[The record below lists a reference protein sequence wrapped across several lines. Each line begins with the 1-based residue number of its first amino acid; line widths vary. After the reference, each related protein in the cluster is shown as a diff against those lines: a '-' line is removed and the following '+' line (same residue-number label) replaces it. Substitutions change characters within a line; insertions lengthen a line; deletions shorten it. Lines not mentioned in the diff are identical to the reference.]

1 MRAQS
6 LHRYRFIWLLVGVGL
21 FLLLQSFMPLVPGGN
36 DPGGRGLPD
45 YPLLSRPPQWLI
57 LPFAE
62 WLNAFFNFLIEDL
75 GLVAVTR
82 AVADIIRYLLDVVN
96 NIFLGG
102 RKGFG
107 LPGLPWLTVATIFF
121 MLGYYLKGIRLA
133 LLTGLS
139 FAYFAIFGQW
149 KLAMETLSLVLVA
162 TFFSFVF
169 GIFWGV
175 LAWRFKWLEQI
186 LMPLLNIFQTLPH
199 FSYMIP
205 VVVFFSVGF
214 HAGAIATIIFATPP
228 MIRMT
233 ILGLNL
239 VPHEVVEAGEMN
251 GCTPFQLLYKVRLPS
266 ARRELLIGVNQVIM
280 QSLAMVVLAS
290 FIGAPGLG
298 YRLLQLLQSLKLG
311 KSLELGVSIVLIAL
325 CLDRLSLAW
334 AHKLPE
340 YRTEAQSLMQ
350 RYRSGLIFLGV
361 VVLTL
366 LIGRFVPYF
375 YEVPKDFV
383 LSTSWFW
390 DGIIHWITTNLF
402 DTMQVFRTFM
412 SLEVLIPM
420 RDFYLYLP
428 WLAVLFLAVG
438 SAYLVGGVRSI
449 WLPLIYVGFI
459 ALSGWWDRAMITAY
473 MVSFALFVCLAI
485 GFPVG
490 VWASLSERRS
500 KFVLFL
506 MDTLQTFPSFIYLIP
521 VIMLF
526 QVNDVAAI
534 TAVLAY
540 TFVPIIRY
548 TIEGLRAVPEQ
559 YGEACDMSGC
569 TTWQGLTKVKIPLAM
584 PHIMVGINQALVF
597 ALFMAIIAAFIGTQD
612 LGQEMMR
619 AMAFQDAGWALVL
632 GLCVAFIG
640 LTVDTIT
647 TLWAD
652 QRKAELGLA

>member
-1 MRAQS
+1 MQIFYK
-6 LHRYRFIWLLVGVGL
+6 HKTIWLLIGVASL
-21 FLLLQSFMPLVPGGN
+21 ILLQPYLPLVSGGN

-45 YPLLSRPPQWLI
+45 YPLLSRPPEWAI
-57 LPFAE
+57 LPIAD
-62 WLNAFFNFLIEDL
+62 WLNNFFTFLIEDL
-75 GLVAVTR
+75 GLVVVTR
-82 AVADIIRYLLDVVN
+82 AVADGIREMIDIVN

-107 LPGLPWLTVATIFF
+107 FSGLPWLTVAAVFF
-121 MLGYYLKGIRLA
+121 MLGYLLKGIRLG

-139 FAYFAIFGQW
+139 FVYFAVFGQW

-162 TFFSFVF
+162 TSISFIL
-169 GIFWGV
+169 GILVGI
-175 LAWRFKWLEQI
+175 LAWRFKRLEQF
-186 LMPLLNIFQTLPH
+186 LQPVLNLFQSLPH
-199 FSYMIP
+199 FAYMIP

-239 VPHEVVEAGEMN
+239 VSHEVIEAGQMN
-251 GCTPFQLLYKVRLPS
+251 GCTPFQLLFKVRLPS

-311 KSLELGVSIVLIAL
+311 KSVELGVSIVLIAL

-340 YRTEAQSLMQ
+340 YRTEAQSFIQ
-350 RYRSGLIFLGV
+350 RYGNWLLAAGV
-361 VVLTL
+361 IILSL
-366 LIGRFVPYF
+366 LLPRIVPYF
-375 YEVPKDFV
+375 HDVPRDLG
-383 LSTSWFW
+383 LSTAPFW
-390 DGIIHWITTNLF
+390 DAIIDWITFNLF
-402 DTMQVFRTFM
+402 DAMQVIRTFL

-428 WLAVLFLAVG
+428 WLAVLLLAAG
-438 SAYLVGGVRSI
+438 SAYIVGGLRAI
-449 WLPLIYVGFI
+449 WLPLLYVGFI
-459 ALSGWWDRAMITAY
+459 AISGWWDRAMITAY
-473 MVSFALFVCLAI
+473 MVSFALFVCIAI
-485 GFPVG
+485 GFPIG

-500 KFVLFL
+500 RFVLFL

-526 QVNDVAAI
+526 QVNDVAAV

-569 TTWQGLTKVKIPLAM
+569 TTWQGLRKVKIPLAL
-584 PHIMVGINQALVF
+584 PHIMIGINQALVF

-647 TLWAD
+647 TIWSD
-652 QRKAELGLA
+652 KRKLELGLA